1 MASKNK
7 SEDTIK
13 RWTAKRR
20 TALVLK
26 ILKGE
31 TTAQEAAREHGL
43 KVADVLE
50 WKDLFLSGAE
60 NALRSRPR
68 DEEAFKDHQIKKLKE
83 KVGEMVL
90 DIDIMRE
97 AIRLRPLGEKTLR
110 ELDSKLRAYH
120 SGGSVESSE

>member
-1 MASKNK
+1 MVK
-7 SEDTIK
+7 EVPEEPEIQ

-20 TALVLK
+20 TSLVLS

-31 TTAQEAAREHGL
+31 ISIQEAARKHAL
-43 KVADVLE
+43 KVSEVQD
-50 WKDLFLSGAE
+50 WKDRFLSGAE

-68 DEEAFKDHQIKKLKE
+68 GEEAHKDHQIKKLKE

-97 AIRLRPLGEKTLR
+97 AVRGRPFGEKTLK
-110 ELDSKLRAYH
+110 ELDAKLRAYH
-120 SGGSVESSE
+120 NGGSAESSE